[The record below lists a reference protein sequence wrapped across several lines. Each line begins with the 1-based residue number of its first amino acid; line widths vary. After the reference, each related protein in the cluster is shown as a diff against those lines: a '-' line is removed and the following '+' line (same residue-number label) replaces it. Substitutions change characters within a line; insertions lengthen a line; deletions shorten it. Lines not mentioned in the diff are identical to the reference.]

1 MNALAR
7 INLAGQPVRRTFGVA
22 HAGWIVIALIWLA
35 GSLAGHAQALQDY
48 FTNRTTYSTQ
58 SGDFTVDNS
67 GATVETNEP
76 SHGGK
81 PGGHSLWISWIA
93 PTNGVVRFKTQGSG
107 FDTLLG
113 TYRFVST
120 NDTTLNKLLLVANAD
135 DSEGFDRESEVEFG
149 VVAGS
154 TYEVAVDGYRGATGP
169 MRLRWNLVP
178 MSVQPPALLSTP
190 ADRSFNLGDPVS
202 LTVGLTNIGTAQ
214 LKWYFNGVDTG
225 VSGTNL
231 TLASMD
237 VTNVGRYKL
246 RIVVGGDQ
254 YFTPFTDLQINTE
267 GLANTLAQNK
277 YLDSPDTPLKGS
289 DGGSSLTAGGLMVVR
304 SVFNGGGGVQNL
316 GVVRGYSGSQIFS
329 TVNATTD
336 PLEPAHCNAPGG
348 KSYWLS
354 YQPPANGTL
363 TLDTLGSTY
372 DTVMEG
378 YTYNGTPAGYADL
391 ISLACN
397 NNISGTNGPSRVQFS
412 VVKTRQYLVAVD
424 GVGGATGTAR
434 LNYSLNTNQLPQAP
448 SLTGT
453 PQPITVAVGANVLMT
468 APVAGSPPLFFK
480 WRKNGALMNGA
491 TVPALALFNVTTND
505 SASYA
510 FTVTNDLGSASGT
523 FAVKVLVP
531 TQCTLAGVAGGLQL
545 SFATLVGQ
553 TYTIEDC
560 TNLAGYW
567 TPWPGSFVG
576 NGLINY
582 FNVSNTGL
590 KFYRVRVE

>member
-1 MNALAR
+1 MNAIAR
-7 INLAGQPVRRTFGVA
+7 IKLSGQPVRRPSGLA
-22 HAGWIVIALIWLA
+22 RLGGIVLALAWLA
-35 GSLAGHAQALQDY
+35 GGVTGHAQALQDY
-48 FTNRTTYSTQ
+48 FTNRISYS
-58 SGDFTVDNS
+58 SSAGDFTVSNV
-67 GATVETNEP
+67 GATVEAGEP
-76 SHGGK
+76 NHGGK
-81 PGGHSLWISWIA
+81 PGGHSLWISWTA
-93 PTNGVVRFKTQGSG
+93 PTNGVVRFKTQASG

-120 NDTTLNKLLLVANAD
+120 NDTTLDKLLLVASAD

-149 VVAGS
+149 VVAGKS
-154 TYEVAVDGYRGATGP
+154 YEVAVDGYRGATGP
-169 MRLRWNLVP
+169 IRLRWNFTPL
-178 MSVQPPALLSTP
+178 SFEPPTLLSTP
-190 ADRSFNLGDPVS
+190 ADRAYNLGDAVS
-202 LTVGLTNIGTAQ
+202 LTVGLTNVGSAQ
-214 LKWYFNGVDTG
+214 LRWYFNGNDTG
-225 VSGTNL
+225 ITGTNL

-246 RIVVGGDQ
+246 RILSGSDQ
-254 YFTPFTDLQINTE
+254 YYAPFTDLQINTE
-267 GLANTLAQNK
+267 GSTNTLAQSK
-277 YLDSPDTPLKGS
+277 FLDSPDTPLKGS
-289 DGGSSLTAGGLMVVR
+289 DGGSSLTVGGLVVR
-304 SVFNGGGGVQNL
+304 TLFNGGGGVQSL

-363 TLDTLGSTY
+363 TLDTIGSTY
-372 DTVMEG
+372 DTVMET
-378 YTYNGTPAGYADL
+378 YTYNGTPVGYADL

-397 NNISGTNGPSRVQFS
+397 NNLSGTNGPSRAQFA

-434 LNYSLNTNQLPQAP
+434 LNYSLNTNALPQAP

-453 PQPITVAVGANVLMT
+453 PQSISVAIGANVLMT
-468 APVAGSPPLFFK
+468 APVAGSPPFFFK

-491 TVPALALFNVTTND
+491 TAPALALFNVTTND
-505 SASYA
+505 TASYA
-510 FTVTNDLGSASGT
+510 FTVTNDLGSVTGT

-531 TQCTLAGVAGGLQL
+531 TQCGLVRVAGGLQL
-545 SFATLVGQ
+545 SFSTLSGQ
-553 TYTIEDC
+553 NYTVEDC

-582 FNVSNTGL
+582 FNVSNSGQ

>member
-1 MNALAR
+1 MNVFAR
-7 INLAGQPVRRTFGVA
+7 IIPAGQPVRRPFRVA
-22 HAGWIVIALIWLA
+22 RTGGIVVAVVWLA
-35 GSLAGHAQALQDY
+35 GCLAGQAQALQDY
-48 FTNRTTYSTQ
+48 FTNRISYSTVA
-58 SGDFTVDNS
+58 GDFTVSNV
-67 GATVETNEP
+67 GATMETNEP
-76 SHGGK
+76 NHGGK
-81 PGGHSLWISWIA
+81 PGGHSLWISWTA
-93 PTNGVVRFKTQGSG
+93 PTNGVVRFKTQSSG

-120 NDTTLNKLLLVANAD
+120 NDTTLDKLLLVASAD

-149 VVAGS
+149 VVAGKS
-154 TYEVAVDGYRGATGP
+154 YEVAVDGYRGATGP
-169 MRLRWNLVP
+169 IRLRWNFNPLNFE
-178 MSVQPPALLSTP
+178 PPTLLSTP
-190 ADRSFNLGDPVS
+190 ADRSYNLGDLVS
-202 LTVGLTNIGTAQ
+202 LTVGLTNVGTAQ
-214 LKWYFNGVDTG
+214 LRWYFNGNDTG
-225 VSGTNL
+225 VTGTNL
-231 TLASMD
+231 TLAFMD

-246 RIVVGGDQ
+246 RILSGGDQ
-254 YFTPFTDLQINTE
+254 YFAPFTDLQINTE
-267 GLANTLAQNK
+267 GSTNTLAQSK
-277 YLDSPDTPLKGS
+277 FLDSPDTPLKGS
-289 DGGSSLTAGGLMVVR
+289 DGGSSLTFGGLMVVR
-304 SVFNGGGGVQNL
+304 SVFNGGGGVQSL

-336 PLEPAHCNAPGG
+336 PLEPVHCNAPGG

-363 TLDTLGSTY
+363 TLDTIGSTY
-372 DTVMEG
+372 DTVMET

-397 NNISGTNGPSRVQFS
+397 NNISGTNGPSRAQFA

-434 LNYSLNTNQLPQAP
+434 LNYTLNTNQPPHAP

-453 PQPITVAVGANVLMT
+453 PSPINVAVGANVQMT

-480 WRKNGALMNGA
+480 WRKNGVVLTGA
-491 TVPALALFNVTTND
+491 TAPALALFNVTTND
-505 SASYA
+505 TAGYA
-510 FTVTNDLGSASGT
+510 FTVTNDLGGVSGT

-531 TQCTLAGVAGGLQL
+531 AQCRLAPIAGGFQL
-545 SFATLVGQ
+545 GFATLVGQ

-560 TNLAGYW
+560 TNLTGYW

-576 NGLINY
+576 NGLTNY
-582 FNVSNTGL
+582 FNVSNTGQ